1 MQSLPR
7 PDTTDPSSRQP
18 LVAQKENPSQLC
30 VNISCGKSQ
39 TILVADVKLKNK
51 KSERVETFSFF
62 FVKPFSFYLVQL
74 QLPRRVNA
82 WGESLSFTSHLRR
95 AKTLNLAR
103 TRSQSSLEKQASSEE
118 GGSLPGFVGGERDCV
133 CISSTQFVLPLCR
146 DKSTLPWQ
154 PWAHGHSSAGLLRR
168 GISREMD
175 MWGILRGKDVV
186 GFYEQLRCPHWAKPP
201 AMLHTS
207 RVTVN
212 HSVRADSSWL
222 FSRLYLTSKISMCC
236 KLLRALQ
243 W

>member
-1 MQSLPR
+1 MR
-7 PDTTDPSSRQP
+7 
-18 LVAQKENPSQLC
+18 KHQLWK
-30 VNISCGKSQ
+30 VPNYFGRWRKTEEQEKWTGWNVFI
-39 TILVADVKLKNK
+39 
-51 KSERVETFSFF
+51 F

-133 CISSTQFVLPLCR
+133 CISSTQFVLPPCR

-168 GISREMD
+168 GISRERWTCGAYWGEK
-175 MWGILRGKDVV
+175 MWWDFMSNWDVLT
-186 GFYEQLRCPHWAKPP
+186 GQSRPP
-201 AMLHTS
+201 CFTPLE
-207 RVTVN
+207 
-212 HSVRADSSWL
+212 
-222 FSRLYLTSKISMCC
+222 
-236 KLLRALQ
+236 
-243 W
+243 